1 MSVIQKR
8 DLAARHDFSAS
19 GKAVEASLTRAL
31 RSHRSLLRFLGRY
44 TSWNGFFGSGV
55 VILVGKIG
63 CCRIMFLELGQPI
76 LHLADRSVFVAS
88 FFFDAARDEFD
99 DRSTEHRDTHRC
111 LAQALVGG
119 VTAYAQLTEPEEINE
134 LLAEPSWLHTLQ
146 DRVALGY
153 GARSEDHA
161 PMLFRSMGYH
171 LGSEVLADEEFS
183 RIDASMRRADP
194 ALVKHLEGY
203 EVDIAGKPHNAY
215 RWIAAHSGH
224 GSAVEWDHFKWAVE
238 GVELA
243 FRFTQPERQ
252 AEFRRQVFLGFDDF
266 ARDHAE
272 FFKRVSEP

>member
-1 MSVIQKR
+1 MNVIHKK
-8 DLAARHDFSAS
+8 DLAARHDFAAS
-19 GKAVEASLTRAL
+19 GAAVEASLARAM
-31 RSHRSLLRFLGRY
+31 RSHRGLLRFLGRY

-55 VILVGKIG
+55 ATLAGKIG
-63 CCRIMFLELGQPI
+63 RCRSTFLDPAQPV

-119 VTAYAQLTEPEEINE
+119 VIAYAKLGAAEEVNE
-134 LLAEPSWLHTLQ
+134 LLSEPSWLHTLQ
-146 DRVALGY
+146 DRVSLGY
-153 GARSEDHA
+153 GAQSEDHA

-183 RIDASMRRADP
+183 RIDAALRKADP
-194 ALVKHLEGY
+194 GLVEHLEAFSL
-203 EVDIAGKPHNAY
+203 EIAGKEHNGY
-215 RWIAAHSGH
+215 RWISAHSGH

-243 FRFTQPERQ
+243 FRYTPVERR
-252 AEFRRQVFLGFDDF
+252 AEFLQQVFLGFDDF

-272 FFKRVSEP
+272 FFGRVCEP

>member
-1 MSVIQKR
+1 LSVIHKS
-8 DLAARHDFSAS
+8 DLAARHDFEAS
-19 GKAVEASLTRAL
+19 GEVVQASLARAM
-31 RSHRSLLRFLGRY
+31 RSHRSLLRMLGRY

-55 VILVGKIG
+55 ATLAGKIG
-63 CCRIMFLELGQPI
+63 RCRSTFLDPGQPI

-99 DRSTEHRDTHRC
+99 DRKAEHRDTHRC

-119 VTAYAQLTEPEEINE
+119 VIGYAELGEAEQINE

-153 GARSEDHA
+153 GAQSEDHA

-183 RIDASMRRADP
+183 RIDDALREADP
-194 ALVKHLEGY
+194 ALVRHLEAT
-203 EVDIAGKPHNAY
+203 EIDIAGKPHNAY
-215 RWIAAHSGH
+215 RWISAHSGH
-224 GSAVEWDHFKWAVE
+224 GSAVEWDHFTWAVE

-243 FRFTQPERQ
+243 FQFTPPERR
-252 AEFRRQVFLGFDDF
+252 AEFRQQVFLGFDDF

-272 FFKRVSEP
+272 FFKRVNEP

>member
-1 MSVIQKR
+1 MNVIHKK
-8 DLAARHDFSAS
+8 DLADRHDFEAS
-19 GKAVEASLTRAL
+19 GQSVESALSRAM

-44 TSWNGFFGSGV
+44 TSWNGYFGSGV
-55 VILVGKIG
+55 ATLAGKVGR
-63 CCRIMFLELGQPI
+63 CRNTFLDPEQPI

-119 VTAYAQLTEPEEINE
+119 VVAYAGLDDAEEVNE
-134 LLAEPSWLHTLQ
+134 LLAEPSWLRTLQ

-183 RIDASMRRADP
+183 RIDAALREADP
-194 ALVKHLEGY
+194 ALVQHLEGY
-203 EVDIAGKPHNAY
+203 ELEIAGKKHNAY
-215 RWIAAHSGH
+215 RWLSAHSGH

-243 FRFTQPERQ
+243 FRYTPPERR
-252 AEFRRQVFLGFDDF
+252 AEFRQQVLLGFDDF

-272 FFKRVSEP
+272 FFQRVSEP